1 MPSPFPPL
9 IVILPCLA
17 FVVVFSACLY
27 QFVALLIL
35 NYRIRPDH
43 IQIVVFGLPV
53 KHIKLQDITDIR
65 KVPMGASNPWTT
77 LSLHNR
83 IFGQWLLI
91 RRQRGVFRNVLITP
105 AKPDEFIETVARNRR
120 KSSPDHVL
128 ARDHATRNR
137 DEILASTHCG
147 CLYCTSVFTPSDVA
161 DWVKD
166 DKGETAICPRCG
178 VDAVLGD
185 RAGYPLT
192 EDFLRRMHGR
202 WF

>member
-105 AKPDEFIETVARNRR
+105 AKPDEFIETVARNRAKIESR
-120 KSSPDHVL
+120 PCSRPRPCHAESRRNSRQHALWLPLLHV
-128 ARDHATRNR
+128 
-137 DEILASTHCG
+137 
-147 CLYCTSVFTPSDVA
+147 CLYAV
-161 DWVKD
+161 
-166 DKGETAICPRCG
+166 GCG
-178 VDAVLGD
+178 GLGK
-185 RAGYPLT
+185 R
-192 EDFLRRMHGR
+192 
-202 WF
+202 